1 MDQSPRFM
9 FPPVVSQVK
18 YSPSLPSLHIVRIKA
33 DMLTNLEQ
41 IIQVCPFKRGG
52 HFKSR
57 VIPTFRWFQSTLH
70 MCTHR
75 EYYYPHDKII
85 KVKGL
90 FEQNSLLIT
99 CVYTPASHQTLF
111 INRWCGGWLFMAWGI
126 RGIAVQSRAVVIS
139 HSKLDNCEK
148 HCLEDSSV
156 I

>member
-18 YSPSLPSLHIVRIKA
+18 YPPSLPSLHIVRIKA

-90 FEQNSLLIT
+90 FESLLIT